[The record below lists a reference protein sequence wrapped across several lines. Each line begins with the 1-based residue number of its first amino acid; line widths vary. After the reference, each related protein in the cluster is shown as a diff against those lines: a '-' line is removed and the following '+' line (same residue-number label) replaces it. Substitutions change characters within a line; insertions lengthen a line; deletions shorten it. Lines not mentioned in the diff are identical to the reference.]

1 MLLAD
6 QLEIAVLDSSTSRAT
21 AVSMPLQHL
30 SEQIRVSSQTLVRW
44 IDRHLVDAELDWEL
58 SHDNQQ
64 IRTIRIEESTLG
76 FLNTFATEY
85 RDDTV
90 SRTEAR
96 RLLKKI
102 DPRNV
107 KRLIRTGDIKTV
119 QVGEDVRIVI
129 GSIEDYLIERD
140 RDEAVA

>member
-1 MLLAD
+1 M
-6 QLEIAVLDSSTSRAT
+6 LDSSTSRAT